1 MVLLLDNF
9 DSFTW
14 NLKDY
19 LSQLGAEVEVIRN
32 DALTSDQLQQKDW
45 EGLVIS
51 PGPGR
56 PEDSPKIKEVL
67 SYCIPAVPVL
77 GICLGHQAIGT
88 YFGAKLVKAEKP
100 MHGKMSEIFPKKHPM
115 FEGYNHPHQVCR
127 YHSLLLGEPWP
138 EALEVTAT
146 TQSGEIMA
154 LAHKHWPIWGVQ
166 YHPEAIL
173 TENGHALLRNWLKL
187 VYLQQ

>member
-19 LSQLGAEVEVIRN
+19 LCQEGAEVQVIRN
-32 DALTSDQLQQKDW
+32 NEINQEVLEGRKWQ
-45 EGLVIS
+45 GLVIS

-56 PEDSPKIKEVL
+56 PQDVPVIHQMLEHFASKI
-67 SYCIPAVPVL
+67 PVL

-88 YFGAKLVKAEKP
+88 YFGASLVKASQP
-100 MHGKMSEIFPKKHPM
+100 MHGKLSEIIPSSHAM
-115 FEGYNHPHQVCR
+115 FEGFQYPHYVCR
-127 YHSLLLGEPWP
+127 YHSLLLHDPWP
-138 EALEVTAT
+138 VSLEVTAT
-146 TQSGEIMA
+146 TKSGEIMA
-154 LAHKHWPIWGVQ
+154 LAHKQWPIWGVQ

-173 TENGHALLRNWLKL
+173 TENGHTLLRNWLKL
-187 VYLQQ
+187 VYLQL

>member
-19 LSQLGAEVEVIRN
+19 LLSEGAEVLVIRN
-32 DALTSDQLQQKDW
+32 NEITEEILCDTRWK
-45 EGLVIS
+45 GLVIS

-56 PEDSPKIKEVL
+56 PDDTPVL
-67 SYCIPAVPVL
+67 KQALNAFFPNRPVL
-77 GICLGHQAIGT
+77 GICLGHQAIGM
-88 YFGAKLVKAEKP
+88 YFNAKLVKSSYP
-100 MHGKMSEIFPKKHPM
+100 MHGKLSEIYPTKHAMFRNIDFPHS
-115 FEGYNHPHQVCR
+115 VCR
-127 YHSLLLGEPWP
+127 YHSLLLDNPWP
-138 EALEVTAT
+138 EELEVTART
-146 TQSGEIMA
+146 KSGEIMA
-154 LAHKHWPIWGVQ
+154 FAHKQWPVWGVQ

-173 TENGHALLRNWLKL
+173 TENGHTLLRNWLNL